1 MYRNS
6 LQYRK
11 LKIYI
16 TGFPPN
22 KCKISVISNFHF
34 PLDFTRIQKY
44 LCNNKVNVSILKEDI
59 MAPIIRMPDCVY
71 NRLTKHSRGIEEPA
85 EVIERLLDHYEG
97 VDPTPKQE
105 SESDGFVT
113 DMSRIEFVL
122 SVGCAHCNWNQSWSF
137 VNHDEEFILFDAWGN
152 LENENGQLILSEDWR
167 YSANGQESEGFIR
180 AIKHI
185 DLIEIAGYQLKTF
198 HMPVSN
204 DGEENVQIKPIQ
216 PRMFDKKLKRIG
228 KDWFAVD

>member
-1 MYRNS
+1 
-6 LQYRK
+6 
-11 LKIYI
+11 
-16 TGFPPN
+16 
-22 KCKISVISNFHF
+22 
-34 PLDFTRIQKY
+34 
-44 LCNNKVNVSILKEDI
+44 
-59 MAPIIRMPDCVY
+59 MAPVIRLPDSVY

-97 VDPTPKQE
+97 VDPTPNQE

-122 SVGCAHCNWNQSWSF
+122 SVGCAHCNWNQSCSF

-167 YSANGQESEGFIR
+167 YGANGRESEGFLR
-180 AIKHI
+180 AIKHL

-204 DGEENVQIKPIQ
+204 DREENVKIKPIQ

-228 KDWFAVD
+228 KNWFAVD